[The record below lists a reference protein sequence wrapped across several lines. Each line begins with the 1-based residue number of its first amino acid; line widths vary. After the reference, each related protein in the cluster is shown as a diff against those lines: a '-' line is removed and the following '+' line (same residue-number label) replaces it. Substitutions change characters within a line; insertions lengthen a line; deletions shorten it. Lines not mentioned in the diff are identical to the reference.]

1 MHQGSEELRLA
12 YDGAFKMATYASK
25 CLCQADTQRQ
35 EPWGPQSGEKMASEK
50 NSAYRV
56 TLRCD
61 IGASGGNCDFSLW
74 DLSLKEGEETW
85 GTRRE

>member
-1 MHQGSEELRLA
+1 MVESSRWLPTHLSA
-12 YDGAFKMATYASK
+12 YVRQRPSAKSRGAHSQKT
-25 CLCQADTQRQ
+25 
-35 EPWGPQSGEKMASEK
+35 GEKMASKK

-56 TLRCD
+56 TLWCD